1 MEIPVFTDN
10 ATILGDGTEVHP
22 LQAAAVNTALS
33 NIRTNRT
40 IYHITAPDVVA
51 GFANV
56 PVVFVPAFA
65 DAAYTIAQA
74 IMRDSALD
82 LADVYGPGD
91 NHLIAAA
98 GFTAQ
103 IRVNTATA
111 IAGDVIILNTI
122 AIHD

>member
-22 LQAAAVNTALS
+22 LNATGFPAA

>member
-1 MEIPVFTDN
+1 MEIPVFADN
-10 ATILGDGTEVHP
+10 VTIQGDGTEVHP
-22 LQAAAVNTALS
+22 LHAAAVNTALS

-40 IYHITAPDVVA
+40 VYHITAPDVAA

-56 PVVFVPAFA
+56 PVVFAPAFA
-65 DAAYTIAQA
+65 DALYTIAQA
-74 IMRDSALD
+74 ITRDGALD
-82 LADVYGPGD
+82 LFDVYAPGD

-103 IRVNTATA
+103 IRVNTVTA
-111 IAGDVIILNTI
+111 VAGDVIILNTI